1 MANRDPLVTVYIVSH
16 NYGKYLTQS
25 IKSVINQTYKNWELI
40 IVNDNSKD
48 ETYKIA
54 KKFLKQNRKIIS
66 LINYKRTKGLQ
77 RIANKV
83 LSICNGE
90 YIIRLDA
97 DDWLD
102 ENALIILINKAK
114 KNKNIGAVFGNY
126 FLANEKGKIIGF
138 DREINNDNFEKNK
151 FVAPH
156 GACTLFK
163 TSELKKIGG
172 YSEDINSQDGWEAWY
187 KLKEKNLIKSVNNII
202 FYYRQH
208 KESVS
213 KNRNLIKSRNKILE
227 KLSKASFGNYRLKSL
242 AIIPVKENYEDIKN
256 IPFLKYKNV
265 NLIDRTLQSVMLSN
279 VDNIVVA
286 TSSNKLIKYI
296 KKKYKNKI
304 ITIKRTQKLEKSISS
319 IEDILIYCTKKFK
332 LKKKIIPDIILF
344 LSIHTI
350 RFDHDHINRSIDLI
364 KLNKFDTIYSA
375 TKEVNPTFKFDGS
388 KYTLLNKGRFNNL
401 DYLSQRILKFNG
413 SVITTWWKVLE
424 SKKML
429 NNNFGIIE
437 LNENDVLQVNN
448 LKRTFEK

>member
-1 MANRDPLVTVYIVSH
+1 MINKDPLVSIYIVSH

-25 IKSVINQTYKNWELI
+25 IRSVLNQTYKNWELI

-48 ETYKIA
+48 ETFKISN
-54 KKFLKQNRKIIS
+54 KFFKQNRKIIN
-66 LINYKRTKGLQ
+66 LINYKTTKGLQ

-83 LSICNGE
+83 LNICNGE
-90 YIIRLDA
+90 YILRLDA

-102 ENALIILINKAK
+102 ENALIILVNKAK
-114 KNKNIGAVFGNY
+114 KYKNIGAVFGNY
-126 FLANEKGKIIGF
+126 FLANDKGKLVGF
-138 DREINNDNFEKNK
+138 DREMNNDNFEKNK

-172 YSEDINSQDGWEAWY
+172 YSEDITSQDGWEAWY
-187 KLKEKNLIKSVNNII
+187 KLKEKNLIKSVNNIV

-208 KESVS
+208 AESVS
-213 KNRNLIKSRNKILE
+213 KKRNLIKSRNKILE

-242 AIIPVKENYEDIKN
+242 AIIPVKENYDDIKN
-256 IPFLKYKNV
+256 IPFLKYKNI
-265 NLIDRTLQSVMLSN
+265 NLIDRTLHSVISSN

-286 TSSNKLIKYI
+286 TSSDKLIKYI
-296 KKKYKNKI
+296 KKKYKRRV
-304 ITIKRTQKLEKSISS
+304 ITIKRSQKLEKSISS
-319 IEDILIYCTKKFK
+319 IEDILIFCTKKFK
-332 LKKKIIPDIILF
+332 LKKKITPDIILF

-350 RFDHDHINRSIDLI
+350 RFDYDHINRSIDLI
-364 KLNKFDTIYSA
+364 KLNKFDTVYSV

-401 DYLSQRILKFNG
+401 DYLSQRIVKFNG

-424 SKKML
+424 NKKLL

-437 LNENDVLQVNN
+437 LNENEILQVNN